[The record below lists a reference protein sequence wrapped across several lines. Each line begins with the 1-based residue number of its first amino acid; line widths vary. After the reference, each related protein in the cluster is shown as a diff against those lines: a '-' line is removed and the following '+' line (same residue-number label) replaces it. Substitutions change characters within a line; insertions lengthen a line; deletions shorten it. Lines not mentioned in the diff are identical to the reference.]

1 MQAFL
6 SSDTN
11 VKNTALLLKDRHFK
25 SAVNVRNYWRMN
37 ILLWKPLFASF
48 VFSTA
53 KCRHGDYPQREG
65 VQRGNKHVFTVYLRR
80 LIFFFNLLCEPFFM
94 LISLT
99 NRKYNT
105 GKDQILQKM
114 DLFVCRFLASHP
126 SSLCTGD
133 RTVTGET
140 GGWTQNASPPAWVVN
155 VPLCSTALLHDWV
168 WWQFPLLFFS
178 SSCARLVSANC
189 SYKGWDGAAQVLALV
204 KVCASRSFISK
215 VSRSQITRA
224 FHSLSGKVS
233 TVREI
238 NE

>member
-1 MQAFL
+1 
-6 SSDTN
+6 
-11 VKNTALLLKDRHFK
+11 
-25 SAVNVRNYWRMN
+25 MN

-80 LIFFFNLLCEPFFM
+80 LIFFFLIFSVNNFLRSSHLQTENII
-94 LISLT
+94 LEKTKSYKRWISLRVGSLHPT
-99 NRKYNT
+99 LAASALGT
-105 GKDQILQKM
+105 G
-114 DLFVCRFLASHP
+114 LFLVRVGDGPRRHLLLLGLSMFLCA
-126 SSLCTGD
+126 
-133 RTVTGET
+133 V
-140 GGWTQNASPPAWVVN
+140 Q
-155 VPLCSTALLHDWV
+155 LCSMTGSGDNSL
-168 WWQFPLLFFS
+168 LLFFS

-204 KVCASRSFISK
+204 KVCASCSFISK
-215 VSRSQITRA
+215 VSRSQITMRA
-224 FHSLSGKVS
+224 SHSLSGKVS